1 LTARFWL
8 IVRPVIRAVWRR
20 AASLYFAFFFVAVA
34 AAPHYH
40 LNGLEDLLLDER
52 SDSGNLTLAA
62 GPEAVPGSTAL
73 NPFVSV
79 KDVPCLAC
87 FTQDFFC
94 APTASI
100 VFVPQLE
107 RLDIG
112 HAPAAISTPRLVPRD
127 SSSRAPPS
135 FS

>member
-8 IVRPVIRAVWRR
+8 IVGPMRRGVWRR
-20 AASLYFAFFFVAVA
+20 GASVYFALFFAAVA

-52 SDSGNLTLAA
+52 SDSGVLTLAA
-62 GPEAVPGSTAL
+62 GPEAAPGSTAL

-94 APTASI
+94 SPASAI
-100 VFVPQLE
+100 VFVPHLE
-107 RLDIG
+107 RLEVG
-112 HAPAAISTPRLVPRD
+112 HPPAVLSISRLVPRD
-127 SSSRAPPS
+127 TSSRAPPS

>member
-1 LTARFWL
+1 MTGKL
-8 IVRPVIRAVWRR
+8 WRR
-20 AASLYFAFFFVAVA
+20 AASLYFALFFVAVA
-34 AAPHYH
+34 AAPHHH

-52 SDSGNLTLAA
+52 SDSGTLTMTR
-62 GPEAVPGSTAL
+62 GPEAAPGSTAL

-94 APTASI
+94 APADAI

-107 RLDIG
+107 PLDIRQ
-112 HAPAAISTPRLVPRD
+112 APATVSALERVP
-127 SSSRAPPS
+127 SGTSSRAPPL

>member
-1 LTARFWL
+1 M
-8 IVRPVIRAVWRR
+8 RPGVWRR
-20 AASLYFAFFFVAVA
+20 AASVYFAFFFAAVA
-34 AAPHYH
+34 AAPHHH

-52 SDSGNLTLAA
+52 SDSGTLTIAR
-62 GPEAVPGSTAL
+62 GPEAAPGSTAL

-100 VFVPQLE
+100 VFVPHLE
-107 RLDIG
+107 PLDVG
-112 HAPAAISTPRLVPRD
+112 HPPAAVSTPELVPGD
-127 SSSRAPPS
+127 TSSRAPPS